1 MTLETVATLCSI
13 VGAGSLINFFVQR
26 HFSRRDEATRQEIKR
41 QQAEQAERDRKR
53 KEREERH
60 DREYAEL
67 HKQVKLGLTTIKL
80 LSYAR
85 VAEEADRLITK
96 GFATPQERKYLSDLH
111 ENYHAWEWN
120 GDMDGRMQRVWEL
133 PTEPPITKN
142 LR

>member
-1 MTLETVATLCSI
+1 MMMTLETVATLCSI

-67 HKQVKLGLTTIKL
+67 SQQVKLGLATIKL

-85 VAEEADRLITK
+85 VAEEADRLIAK
-96 GFATPQERKYLSDLH
+96 KFATPQERKYLSDLH
-111 ENYHAWEWN
+111 ENYHGWKWN
-120 GDMDGRMQRVWEL
+120 GDMDDRMQKVRDL
-133 PTEPPITKN
+133 PTEPPDT
-142 LR
+142 

>member
-26 HFSRRDEATRQEIKR
+26 HFSHRDEATRQEIKR

-67 HKQVKLGLTTIKL
+67 HNQVKLGLATIKL

-85 VAEEADRLITK
+85 VAEEADRLILQQY
-96 GFATPQERKYLSDLH
+96 ATPSERRYMQSLH
-111 ENYHAWEWN
+111 DNYKHWGWN
-120 GDMDGRMQRVWEL
+120 GDMDERIRHVFSL
-133 PTEPPITKN
+133 PYEKP
-142 LR
+142 

>member
-41 QQAEQAERDRKR
+41 QQAEQAKRDRER
-53 KEREERH
+53 KEREEQR
-60 DREYAEL
+60 DREYTEL
-67 HKQVKLGLTTIKL
+67 SRQVKLGLATIKL

-85 VAEEADRLITK
+85 VAEEADRLIAK

-111 ENYHAWEWN
+111 ENYHGWNWN
-120 GDMDGRMQRVWEL
+120 GDMDDRIQKVRDL
-133 PTEPPITKN
+133 PNEPPTN
-142 LR
+142 